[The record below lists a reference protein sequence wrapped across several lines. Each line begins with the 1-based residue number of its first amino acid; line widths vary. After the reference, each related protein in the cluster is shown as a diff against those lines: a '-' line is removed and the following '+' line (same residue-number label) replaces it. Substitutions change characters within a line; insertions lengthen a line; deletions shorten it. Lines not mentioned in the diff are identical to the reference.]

1 MEVLKEKGQKVTH
14 PLLDAARLTEGALG
28 SGDTVGDT
36 AVALAKAPELSAH
49 FLGKKAIA
57 SWSEERCGD
66 WFHGSQFMGTIF
78 MGSGLWG
85 LY

>member
-1 MEVLKEKGQKVTH
+1 MEVLKEKGQKVAH
-14 PLLDAARLTEGALG
+14 PLLDAAGLAEGPLG

-66 WFHGSQFMGTIF
+66 CFHGSGFMWTAL
-78 MGSGLWG
+78 MGS
-85 LY
+85 